1 MNPMRLL
8 LTAALLP
15 LICAAE
21 DKCPWLNAATAAG
34 VLGGAVKATVTQ
46 SACEFVRR
54 DDSSKLAL
62 RIEVDTLGA
71 PREFAS
77 RAAQCGTGA
86 EALKAI
92 GNEAVACTHSDKKGQ
107 MAEQVVGRV
116 RNQAFLVRV
125 NTDDREAKPAGLR
138 EKARKVAE
146 QVAGFLF

>member
-1 MNPMRLL
+1 MRLL
-8 LTAALLP
+8 LMAVLLLP
-15 LICAAE
+15 LCAAKE
-21 DKCPWLNAATAAG
+21 KCPWLNAATAAG
-34 VLGGAVKATVTQ
+34 VLGGAVRVNVTQ
-46 SACEFVRR
+46 SACEFIRR
-54 DDSSKLAL
+54 EGSSESIL
-62 RIEVDTLGA
+62 RIEVETLGA
-71 PREFAS
+71 PRAFAS

-86 EALKAI
+86 EAVRAI

-125 NTDDREAKPAGLR
+125 STDDRAATPGGLR